1 MADSQKI
8 LIVDDEPLNIDY
20 LEQELEDLGYNTIS
34 APNGKEALELVETEA
49 PDMILLDIMMPVMD
63 GFEVLSSLKAEE
75 AWRDIPVVVI
85 SALRDMDSVIKGI
98 ELGAEDYLPKPFDP
112 QILNARLHS
121 GLERKRLR
129 DLEQQYVKSLE
140 RELEIGRDIQSNFLP
155 KEIPQLEGWEVA
167 TFFKAAREV
176 AGDFYDIFHL
186 PEGKIGL
193 VWGDV
198 CDKGVGAALYM
209 ALIRS
214 LLRAVSEYDTFIDAQ
229 HGNMVRG
236 TTLSVGTLIEH
247 TVMFVNKYICK
258 VHNSA
263 TFATMFFGAL
273 DPITGK
279 LTFINAGHE
288 PPVIIDMEHT
298 IKTLMPTGPAVG
310 ILENA
315 SYQVRSTS
323 LMPGN
328 MLLGYSDG
336 ITDTQNSNGEMFE
349 KARLLSIEDRPTNS
363 ARALIANIISEV
375 EAFMGENVQ
384 NDDITLVAL
393 KRV

>member
-8 LIVDDEPLNIDY
+8 LIVDDEPFNINY

-34 APNGKEALELVETEA
+34 APNGRKALELVEMET
-49 PDMILLDIMMPVMD
+49 PDLILLDIMMPVMD
-63 GFEVLSSLKAEE
+63 GFEVLSLLKAEE
-75 AWRDIPVVVI
+75 TWRDIPVVVI
-85 SALRDMDSVIKGI
+85 SALSDMESVIKGI
-98 ELGAEDYLPKPFDP
+98 ELGADDYLPKPFDP
-112 QILNARLHS
+112 KILNARLQS
-121 GLERKRLR
+121 GLERKQLR
-129 DLEQQYVKSLE
+129 DLEQQYIKSLE

-155 KEIPQLEGWEVA
+155 KEIPQFEGWEVA

-198 CDKGVGAALYM
+198 CDKGVGSALYM

-214 LLRAVSEYDTFIDAQ
+214 LLRAVSGYDTFIDTQ
-229 HGNMVRG
+229 HDYMVSG
-236 TTLSVGTLIEH
+236 TASSVGTLIEN
-247 TVMFVNKYICK
+247 TVMFVNQYICK

-273 DPITGK
+273 DPITGN
-279 LTFINAGHE
+279 LSFINAGHE
-288 PPVIIDMEHT
+288 PPVIIDIEHT

-310 ILENA
+310 ILDNA
-315 SYQVRSTS
+315 SFLVRSTS
-323 LMPGN
+323 LIPGN
-328 MLLGYSDG
+328 LLLGYSDG
-336 ITDTQNSNGEMFE
+336 VTDSQNSNGEMFD
-349 KARLLSIEDRPTNS
+349 KARLLSIEDRPTTS
-363 ARALIANIISEV
+363 ARALLADIISEV
-375 EAFMGENVQ
+375 ETFMGESVQ